1 MDFYLVRNKHI
12 FSKNHFILEKKRFIF
27 KFCEYVLINELYKN
41 NTFNGKKSFGINALL
56 LPYYKK
62 TFWGLKQIQRK
73 WTFKFLNSCR
83 FLVHLTMHLPSYVYN
98 KFANAPHEE
107 FLDFGPQNNEL
118 I

>member
-62 TFWGLKQIQRK
+62 TFWGLKQIQMD
-73 WTFKFLNSCR
+73 FQILKFMPL
-83 FLVHLTMHLPSYVYN
+83 
-98 KFANAPHEE
+98 
-107 FLDFGPQNNEL
+107 FGPPHYAFTL
-118 I
+118 ICI